1 MTIEEMKF
9 MTQHVIMSRAEY
21 NGMKSE
27 IMNLQNKIDAV
38 VKHCADCVDNE
49 GSSGLVYAKDIL
61 KILTAFADVKDKPF
75 E

>member
-9 MTQHVIMSRAEY
+9 MTQHIIMSRAEY

-38 VKHCADCVDNE
+38 VKHCVDNE

-61 KILTAFADVKDKPF
+61 KVLNVFADVKDKPF